1 MKVTELKDNECFIKK
16 EYISNLYTLY
26 TLCTKS
32 CSCSFNTLYE
42 AEEEAERYGL
52 TILGIK

>member
-26 TLCTKS
+26 TLCTKG
-32 CSCSFNTLYE
+32 CSYSFNTLHE
-42 AEEEAERYGL
+42 AEEEAEQHGL
-52 TILGIK
+52 TILDIK

>member
-32 CSCSFNTLYE
+32 CSYSFNTLYE

>member
-1 MKVTELKDNECFIKK
+1 MNINDLNDNECFIKK

-32 CSCSFNTLYE
+32 CSCSFNTLHE
-42 AEEEAERYGL
+42 AEEEAEKCSL
-52 TILGIK
+52 KILEIE